1 MHLHFFYPDQAAMP
15 SVSGPSHSLF
25 DPDSQELHADYA
37 DATDGS
43 ADLMSCLDVI
53 WLELA
58 EYVTHVAN

>member
-1 MHLHFFYPDQAAMP
+1 MP

-43 ADLMSCLDVI
+43 ADLMSCLDFI